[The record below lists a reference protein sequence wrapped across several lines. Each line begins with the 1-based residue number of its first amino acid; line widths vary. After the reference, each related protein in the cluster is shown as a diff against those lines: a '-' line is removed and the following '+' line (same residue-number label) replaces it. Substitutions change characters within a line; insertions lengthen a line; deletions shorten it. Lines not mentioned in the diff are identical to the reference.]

1 MRILLIEDERELR
14 ELLEYGL
21 SRLNYKVTAAAN
33 ANDALIM
40 VEETVPDLILLDL
53 MLPGLQGL
61 QFLDIIRRKNQA
73 VPVIIISARTGED
86 DIIKGLEHGADD
98 YLPKPFSMR
107 LLEAKINA
115 SFRRAGRGQQA
126 DSEKI
131 SSGGVTVDPESRRA
145 TSGDEVLQLTQK
157 EFDLLSLFLRRPQK
171 VFTRNQLLNIIWG
184 YEVELVSRTV
194 DAHVAMLR
202 KKLGPRGSNIK
213 TLPKIGYL
221 WADDG

>member
-1 MRILLIEDERELR
+1 MQILIIEDEKELR

-21 SRLNYKVTAAAN
+21 GSLNFKVTGAGN

-40 VEETVPDLILLDL
+40 VEESVPDLILLDL
-53 MLPGLQGL
+53 MLPGLQGM
-61 QFLDIIRRKNQA
+61 QFLDIVRRKNQT

-115 SFRRAGRGQQA
+115 ALRRAGGGVPT
-126 DSEKI
+126 SEKLV
-131 SSGGVTVDPESRRA
+131 SGDVTVDPEARRA
-145 TSGDEVLQLTQK
+145 SVGGESLQLTQK
-157 EFDLLSLFLRRPQK
+157 EFDLLSLFVRKPEK

-184 YEVELVSRTV
+184 YEAELVSRTV

-202 KKLGPRGSNIK
+202 KKLGQRGTWIK

-221 WADDG
+221 WSAEG

>member
-1 MRILLIEDERELR
+1 MQILVIEDERELR

-21 SRLNYKVTAAAN
+21 SRLNFKVTGAGN

-40 VEETVPDLILLDL
+40 VEEAVPDLILLDL

-61 QFLDIIRRKNQA
+61 QFLDIVRRKNQT
-73 VPVIIISARTGED
+73 VPIIIISARTGED

-115 SFRRAGRGQQA
+115 ALRRAGGAPPSDRLT
-126 DSEKI
+126 
-131 SSGGVTVDPESRRA
+131 SGDVAIDPDSRRA
-145 TSGDEVLQLTQK
+145 SVAGESLQLTQK
-157 EFDLLSLFLRRPQK
+157 EFDLLSLFVRKPEK

-184 YEVELVSRTV
+184 YEAELVSRTV

-202 KKLGPRGSNIK
+202 KKLGSRGACIK

-221 WADDG
+221 WSAEG